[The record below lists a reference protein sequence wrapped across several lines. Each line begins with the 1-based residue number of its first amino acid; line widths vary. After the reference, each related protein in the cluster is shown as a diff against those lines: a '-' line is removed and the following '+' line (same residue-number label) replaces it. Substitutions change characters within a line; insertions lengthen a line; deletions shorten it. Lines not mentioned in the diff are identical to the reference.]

1 MAENEDILN
10 NNTPEDEAEKTED
23 KKSMIVH
30 EILDFVKIIVLAFVV
45 AFVLTHFLIVNAKVP
60 TGSMNNT
67 IPTGARIMGNRLS
80 YKFSD
85 PERLDIIIFKAPDSP
100 EENYVKRLIGLP
112 GEKIHIEDSIITITK
127 TDGEEITLEEDYL
140 KEEWIDCNGP
150 YDYEVPEDC
159 YFMLGDNRNNSND
172 ARKWEN
178 TYVKRDALIGKVEF
192 EYFPG
197 FKWLG

>member
-1 MAENEDILN
+1 M
-10 NNTPEDEAEKTED
+10 
-23 KKSMIVH
+23 
-30 EILDFVKIIVLAFVV
+30 
-45 AFVLTHFLIVNAKVP
+45 
-60 TGSMNNT
+60 
-67 IPTGARIMGNRLS
+67 
-80 YKFSD
+80 
-85 PERLDIIIFKAPDSP
+85 
-100 EENYVKRLIGLP
+100 KRLIGLP

-172 ARKWEN
+172 ARKWDN